1 MTSEGVT
8 SGAKVALLS
17 AALFVLA
24 VACGDQSSEETD
36 QGAAPA
42 SEQSTTAA
50 TEGAGQATEGGQ
62 QQ

>member
-8 SGAKVALLS
+8 SGVKVALLS
-17 AALFVLA
+17 AALFVA
-24 VACGDQSSEETD
+24 ACGDQSSEETD

-42 SEQSTTAA
+42 SEESTTAA
-50 TEGAGQATEGGQ
+50 TEGAGEAIEGEQ

>member
-8 SGAKVALLS
+8 SGVKVALLS
-17 AALFVLA
+17 AALFVLVA
-24 VACGDQSSEETD
+24 ACGDQSSEETD

-42 SEQSTTAA
+42 SEESTTAA
-50 TEGAGQATEGGQ
+50 TEGAGEAIEGEQ